1 MAPLKITD
9 RSALVA
15 GALIIA
21 LGAYVAWRS
30 TGFELGTPRRMG
42 PGFFPLMLGI
52 LAMLIG
58 CAIMVVEAFGRRRR
72 GLATGTPAES
82 DSPVTMVADEP
93 ADTQH
98 IHWRPLVLV
107 PLSIAAFAWLM
118 ENAGLVW
125 AVCALVVISGLA
137 EPCPRPIMLALLA
150 LGTVVGVWLIFV
162 VGLGLPFD
170 MM

>member
-1 MAPLKITD
+1 MARPKITD

-15 GALIIA
+15 GALILA
-21 LGAYVAWRS
+21 LGAFVTWRS

-58 CAIMVVEAFGRRRR
+58 CAIMIVEALGGRRRNP
-72 GLATGTPAES
+72 ADGTPA
-82 DSPVTMVADEP
+82 ADET
-93 ADTQH
+93 ADARR

-125 AVCALVVISGLA
+125 AVCALVVIAGLA
-137 EPCPRPIMLALLA
+137 EPRPRPIMLALLA

-162 VGLGLPFD
+162 AGLGLPFD